1 MKKILVMLVAA
12 ATISACAS
20 EPTLD
25 TSEDAELS
33 FDGLVPVKRSR
44 FQRAWADPDAD
55 FKSYDSI
62 MLGPAYF
69 EFRAVKKT
77 ARSSSAMRRSSA
89 DEFWISDKNQ
99 QKLIDTV
106 TEVFAEELSSTEGFK
121 VVDKRGPNT
130 LIIIG
135 GLYDIVSEVP
145 PEYIGTGR
153 IYLSSVGEATLIVEA
168 RDSLSGKTIFRG
180 ITRDEIESGGGTMVE
195 ANPVTTWAEVWRWA
209 RRWGARLRSGLESIH
224 E

>member
-12 ATISACAS
+12 AAISACAS

-25 TSEDAELS
+25 TSADAELS

-44 FQRAWADPDAD
+44 FQRAWADPDVD

-77 ARSSSAMRRSSA
+77 PRTSSMRRMNE
-89 DEFWISDKNQ
+89 DEFWISDENQ

-106 TEVFAEELSSTEGFK
+106 TEIFAEELSSTEGFT
-121 VVDKRGPNT
+121 VTDQRGPNT
-130 LIIIG
+130 LIITG
-135 GLYDIVSEVP
+135 GLHDIVSEVP
-145 PEYIGTGR
+145 PEYIGAST

-168 RDSLSGKTIFRG
+168 RDSLSGETIFRG
-180 ITRDEIESGGGTMVE
+180 IDRSNIESGANTMVE
-195 ANPVTTWAEVWRWA
+195 ANPVTTWAEVRRWA